1 MQQSISHKL
10 PQRVQQSTQE
20 PEEVSAILSDDI
32 LV

>member
-10 PQRVQQSTQE
+10 PQRVQPSTQE
-20 PEEVSAILSDDI
+20 PEEVSSILSDDI